1 ADYYPRFDFIP
12 SEQFAIPA
20 PFDVPAEYFMLLE
33 LYDESLENL
42 AGTIHYPAAFSE
54 NN

>member
-1 ADYYPRFDFIP
+1 
-12 SEQFAIPA
+12 
-20 PFDVPAEYFMLLE
+20 LE
-33 LYDESLENL
+33 LYDGSLENL

>member
-1 ADYYPRFDFIP
+1 
-12 SEQFAIPA
+12 
-20 PFDVPAEYFMLLE
+20 E
-33 LYDESLENL
+33 LYDGSLENL

>member
-1 ADYYPRFDFIP
+1 
-12 SEQFAIPA
+12 
-20 PFDVPAEYFMLLE
+20 E

>member
-1 ADYYPRFDFIP
+1 
-12 SEQFAIPA
+12 
-20 PFDVPAEYFMLLE
+20 LLE
-33 LYDESLENL
+33 LYDGSLENL

>member
-1 ADYYPRFDFIP
+1 G
-12 SEQFAIPA
+12 
-20 PFDVPAEYFMLLE
+20 
-33 LYDESLENL
+33 SLENL